1 MTVIAR
7 KALDHRFI
15 TKQLYAKV
23 SQLAVQLYNEHK
35 KKAKESSGG
44 DFYKTAVS
52 RIDQRFFRMLVG
64 SVAEGR
70 TLHSEAFRL
79 TNTTRSTFHELREQ
93 AGGGF

>member
-1 MTVIAR
+1 MHVLNAIFDYKCSIFYGGVYVA
-7 KALDHRFI
+7 
-15 TKQLYAKV
+15 
-23 SQLAVQLYNEHK
+23 QLAVQMYDEQR
-35 KKAKESSGG
+35 KKAKESPGG